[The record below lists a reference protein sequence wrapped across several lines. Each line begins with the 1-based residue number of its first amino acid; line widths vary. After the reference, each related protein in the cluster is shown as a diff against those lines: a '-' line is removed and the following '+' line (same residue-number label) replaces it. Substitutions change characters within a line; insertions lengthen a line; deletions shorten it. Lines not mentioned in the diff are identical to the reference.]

1 MRPRHAILLASVA
14 APTLALA
21 AHAVIGEADEPRA
34 TTLSQPWRLGDEPS
48 VSVALDGGGASSVG
62 WSGDRP
68 IGLESRHEIADGV
81 SLHFGAEALSR
92 AEGSDLLEQVP
103 DWQAGAALRT
113 RLDGRWTAG
122 IGAGWRS
129 TASGSSLSSVLDTD
143 QRAGALDD
151 GEGVVWFR
159 LSASF

>member
-1 MRPRHAILLASVA
+1 MRPHHAILVA
-14 APTLALA
+14 AVAVPMLALG
-21 AHAVIGEADEPRA
+21 AHAVIGDDEQAA
-34 TTLSQPWRLGDEPS
+34 TTLSQPWQLGDEPS

-103 DWQAGAALRT
+103 DWQAGAALRA
-113 RLDGRWTAG
+113 RLDDRWTAG
-122 IGAGWRS
+122 VGAGWRS
-129 TASGSSLSSVLDTD
+129 TASGSSLSSVLDSD